1 MPAAPRAPGVTV
13 EWVSADVP
21 VPAAVRTDVAG
32 FVGLAPRGPAHQ
44 AVRISSWSQF
54 QAVFGGYDPRAWLAF
69 AVNGFFANGGDA
81 CWVVRV
87 VDPDT
92 AKAATAGLPA
102 AAGRPAGRHGDR
114 HQPGQLGRRYRADG
128 G

>member
-1 MPAAPRAPGVTV
+1 M

-21 VPAAVRTDVAG
+21 IPAAVRTDVAG
-32 FVGLAPRGPAHQ
+32 FVGLAQRGPDHQ
-44 AVRISSWSQF
+44 PVRLASWSQF
-54 QAVFGGYDPRAWLAF
+54 QAVFGGYDPRCWLAY

-92 AKAATAGLPA
+92 AVPATLCSPGSPRAGPGGRPVPLPRSA
-102 AAGRPAGRHGDR
+102 RAAGPTA
-114 HQPGQLGRRYRADG
+114 PG
-128 G
+128 

>member
-1 MPAAPRAPGVTV
+1 MPAAARAPGVNV

-32 FVGLAPRGPAHQ
+32 FVGLAQRGPAHQ
-44 AVRISSWSQF
+44 PVRITSWSQF
-54 QAVFGGYDPRAWLAF
+54 QAVFGGYDPRGWLAY

-92 AKAATAGLPA
+92 AQPPPRTCPPHQA
-102 AAGRPAGRHGDR
+102 RPAVHGDR
-114 HQPGQLGRRYRADG
+114 HQPR
-128 G
+128 

>member
-1 MPAAPRAPGVTV
+1 M

-32 FVGLAPRGPAHQ
+32 FIGLAQRGPAHQ
-44 AVRISSWSQF
+44 PVRLASWSQF
-54 QAVFGGYDPRAWLAF
+54 QAVFGGYDPRGWLAY
-69 AVNGFFANGGDA
+69 AVNGFFANGGNA

-92 AKAATAGLPA
+92 AQPARA
-102 AAGRPAGRHGDR
+102 AARHGA
-114 HQPGQLGRRYRADG
+114 RRYRA
-128 G
+128 